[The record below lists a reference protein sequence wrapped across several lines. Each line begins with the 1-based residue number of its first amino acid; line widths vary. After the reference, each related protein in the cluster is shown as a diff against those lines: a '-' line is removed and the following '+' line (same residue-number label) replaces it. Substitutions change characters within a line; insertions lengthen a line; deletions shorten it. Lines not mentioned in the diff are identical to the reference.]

1 MNARRKISST
11 FRNQKRRFAKPAERD
26 TKERKDIR
34 LYLETADRSEWA
46 NLLPLG
52 IFHGINTNPL
62 LLQQAGISHT
72 APTYPELRDLVRTAV
87 DTYEVNEIFIQAWG
101 TTKEE
106 LVRTGLNARMFDR
119 HVVVALPFTFEGT
132 QAAAELIERG
142 ASVCMANSHAQKQ
155 ALLASALQAD
165 YFSPCISSINES
177 GEDAIE
183 QCMQMQKA
191 LSGVNSEI
199 RIMAA
204 SLKSADEVVEL
215 AKAGIKTFSV
225 SPQVAYEL
233 AYQPLTTKE
242 ADECERITQGLMVES
257 KQ

>member
-1 MNARRKISST
+1 
-11 FRNQKRRFAKPAERD
+11 
-26 TKERKDIR
+26 
-34 LYLETADRSEWA
+34 
-46 NLLPLG
+46 
-52 IFHGINTNPL
+52 
-62 LLQQAGISHT
+62 
-72 APTYPELRDLVRTAV
+72 
-87 DTYEVNEIFIQAWG
+87 
-101 TTKEE
+101 
-106 LVRTGLNARMFDR
+106 
-119 HVVVALPFTFEGT
+119 
-132 QAAAELIERG
+132 
-142 ASVCMANSHAQKQ
+142 
-155 ALLASALQAD
+155 
-165 YFSPCISSINES
+165 
-177 GEDAIE
+177 
-183 QCMQMQKA
+183 MQMQKA